1 MIRIGQIIERLI
13 ENIGKIASILI
24 LAILAMI
31 TFEVVSRYVF
41 NSPTSWVWL
50 ISKQVFGVYIIL
62 AGSYALIHH
71 QHIRIEIFYDLF
83 PRFVKTIIRFLT
95 LLIALFFLG
104 SLLWKGS
111 IMGWEAW
118 KYSEKAVGV
127 FKLPLY
133 PLKMFIP
140 IGTALF
146 ILGCL
151 VVFLRKNQE

>member
-1 MIRIGQIIERLI
+1 MIKIGQIIERI
-13 ENIGKIASILI
+13 IDNIGKIASILI
-24 LAILAMI
+24 LVILAMI
-31 TFEVVSRYVF
+31 TYEVVSRYVF

-62 AGSYALIHH
+62 AGSYALIHR

-95 LLIALFFLG
+95 LLIALSFLG